1 MINCMGKLFLN
12 SKASITFQGSILGL
26 TFPVMTSPVLVRQRQ
41 YVFLFFL
48 LCTMGAI
55 SK

>member
-26 TFPVMTSPVLVRQRQ
+26 TSPVMTSPVLVRQRQ

-48 LCTMGAI
+48 LGTMGTI